1 MSKLNSLRLG
11 ATAALLVAAGA
22 AQAHPG
28 HGASSFADAFAH
40 PFSGL
45 DHLLAMVAVGAWSAA
60 ALPIGRRVAG
70 PAVFLLMLLAGV
82 ALAWAGVELPGVE
95 AGVALSVALFGV
107 MLFAGRHIKA
117 MPGLA
122 LIGAAALLHGA
133 AHGSELV
140 PGTSMLVTAAGIV
153 IGSSVL
159 HTVGLIA
166 GTRLQALPIWMTKL
180 AAVLLGSSG
189 LAMLAARL

>member
-70 PAVFLLMLLAGV
+70 PAVLSDPV
-82 ALAWAGVELPGVE
+82 DELIE
-95 AGVALSVALFGV
+95 
-107 MLFAGRHIKA
+107 H
-117 MPGLA
+117 
-122 LIGAAALLHGA
+122 
-133 AHGSELV
+133 V
-140 PGTSMLVTAAGIV
+140 PD
-153 IGSSVL
+153 
-159 HTVGLIA
+159 
-166 GTRLQALPIWMTKL
+166 RPCFC
-180 AAVLLGSSG
+180 
-189 LAMLAARL
+189 